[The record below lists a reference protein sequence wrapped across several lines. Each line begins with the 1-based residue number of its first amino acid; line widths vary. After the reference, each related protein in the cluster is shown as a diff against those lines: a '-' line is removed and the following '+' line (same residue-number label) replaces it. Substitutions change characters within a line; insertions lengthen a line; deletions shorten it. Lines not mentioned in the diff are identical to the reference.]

1 MNRKI
6 KIKGLKRILFL
17 YVIGAMLFSKMQCF
31 ANDMELVSMENEE
44 IAEKRI
50 EVKDVE
56 ISNYE
61 RELNVDATMNLT
73 VTVLPSDATDTTVT
87 YKSSNSKIAT
97 VNSSGE
103 VKGIASG
110 EVVIY
115 VTAGNITKEA
125 AIRVKVATTAI
136 QLNSSYQVMKPNETF
151 QIKTSVQPAGAE
163 DKVTYKSTNEKVA
176 TVSAKGVITAKS
188 CGSAAVIITNGEAH
202 VSVSVIVNENGVV
215 SDKMEESGE
224 SREENIVFPEKVN
237 VQKYAVIS
245 EGMLK
250 YFYETEKMLTI
261 QGDGYTMYLDG
272 RDIVN
277 YENELKT
284 ELRFQTEENGFSFVA
299 NGGNKLCG
307 KIKIDLSKK
316 VTDEKYLYL
325 YNEQKDRY
333 QRIAMEDI
341 KELSIDTAGTYLL
354 TSELL
359 SEWRMNVILIV
370 AAIVAILIGVGV
382 YIGVKKQY
390 WFW

>member
-61 RELNVDATMNLT
+61 RELNVDSTMNLT

-87 YKSSNSKIAT
+87 YKSSNSEIAT

-115 VTAGNITKEA
+115 VSAGNITKEA
-125 AIRVKVATTAI
+125 SIRVKVATTAI
-136 QLNSSYQVMKPNETF
+136 QLNSDYQVMKPNETF

-163 DKVTYKSTNEKVA
+163 GKITYKSTNEKVA
-176 TVSAKGVITAKS
+176 IVSAKGVITAKS
-188 CGSAAVIITNGEAH
+188 CGSAAVIVTNGEAH

-215 SDKMEESGE
+215 SDQMEESGE

-245 EGMLK
+245 EEMLK

-272 RDIVN
+272 RDIAN

-284 ELRFQTEENGFSFVA
+284 ELRFQTEENGFSFVV

-354 TSELL
+354 TSETL

>member
-61 RELNVDATMNLT
+61 RELNVDSTMNLT

-87 YKSSNSKIAT
+87 YKSSNSEIAT

-115 VTAGNITKEA
+115 VSAGNITKEA
-125 AIRVKVATTAI
+125 SIRVKVATTAI
-136 QLNSSYQVMKPNETF
+136 QLNSDYQVMKPNETF

-163 DKVTYKSTNEKVA
+163 GKITYKSTNEKVA
-176 TVSAKGVITAKS
+176 IVSAKGVITAKS
-188 CGSAAVIITNGEAH
+188 CGSAAVIVTNGEAH

-215 SDKMEESGE
+215 SDQMEESGE

-245 EGMLK
+245 EEMLK

-272 RDIVN
+272 RDIAN

-284 ELRFQTEENGFSFVA
+284 ELRFQTEENGFSFVV
-299 NGGNKLCG
+299 NEGNKLCG

-354 TSELL
+354 TSETL

>member
-6 KIKGLKRILFL
+6 KTQGLKRILFL
-17 YVIGAMLFSKMQCF
+17 YVIVVMLFSKIQCF
-31 ANDMELVSMENEE
+31 ANDSESVSMENEE

-245 EGMLK
+245 EEMLK

>member
-6 KIKGLKRILFL
+6 KTQGLKRILFL
-17 YVIGAMLFSKMQCF
+17 YVIVVMLFSQIQCF
-31 ANDMELVSMENEE
+31 ANDRESVFLENEE
-44 IAEKRI
+44 IAEKII

-87 YKSSNSKIAT
+87 YKSSNSEIAT

-115 VTAGNITKEA
+115 VSAGNITKEA
-125 AIRVKVATTAI
+125 SIRVKVATTAI
-136 QLNSSYQVMKPNETF
+136 QLNSDYQVMKPNETF

-163 DKVTYKSTNEKVA
+163 GKVTYKSTNEKVA

-188 CGSAAVIITNGEAH
+188 CGSTAVIVTNGEAH

-215 SDKMEESGE
+215 SDQMEESGE

-245 EGMLK
+245 EEMLK

-277 YENELKT
+277 CENELKT
-284 ELRFQTEENGFSFVA
+284 ELHFQTEENGFSFVV
-299 NGGNKLCG
+299 NEENKLCG

-359 SEWRMNVILIV
+359 SEWRMNVILI
-370 AAIVAILIGVGV
+370 ATAIVAILIGVGV

>member
-61 RELNVDATMNLT
+61 RELNVDSTMNLT

-87 YKSSNSKIAT
+87 YKSSNSEIAT

-103 VKGIASG
+103 VKGITSG

-115 VTAGNITKEA
+115 VSAGNITKEA
-125 AIRVKVATTAI
+125 SIRVKVATTAI
-136 QLNSSYQVMKPNETF
+136 QLNSDYQVMKPNETF

-163 DKVTYKSTNEKVA
+163 GKITYKSTNEKVA
-176 TVSAKGVITAKS
+176 IVSAKGVITAKS
-188 CGSAAVIITNGEAH
+188 CGSAAVIVTNGEAH

-215 SDKMEESGE
+215 NDKMEESGE

-245 EGMLK
+245 EEMLK

-284 ELRFQTEENGFSFVA
+284 ELRFQTEENGFSFVV

-354 TSELL
+354 TSETL